1 MPDGWLKKAAGT
13 VINIIPYASLLY
25 GAFRFFDRPKNN
37 VATYKGG
44 AVEVKATTNTPVPV
58 CYGNCEV
65 TGNIIY
71 KEDTLSATNELA
83 VGLCEGPIQSIDSVM
98 VNGVSIPVYPT
109 EFQGCSYTPHYGTA
123 AQTTDARFTTSL
135 MQVTCSENNFV
146 DEANPADVQDY
157 YSTDRLFVADNQST
171 GNEMYTFLKFNIS
184 SLNLTASSDISSA
197 TLRLTVGSNTATANH
212 TLYVYEMADDSWTE
226 TTVTW
231 NNKPGF
237 GDQITT
243 LAGSLI
249 VQANSVFCDID
260 VTQWVK
266 DTFDYDASKIV
277 GIGLKLDTA
286 SSGTAQVILAS
297 RDSGG
302 APKLMIGYSPK
313 ELVAFAHTAYIA
325 LTIKDSDLFRG
336 NLNEIKVR
344 LHGREIYD
352 GDVNPNYSTNP
363 AWCVYDQLTSARYGA
378 DIPSALINAAS
389 FTAVASYCDTAITN
403 EDGVSEARFRCDAV
417 FDDKDTVEN
426 RVNDI
431 LASFGGYLYMLDG
444 KLNIGVDCAASSEH
458 TFTVNNIID
467 GSFSY
472 WLIDKSRQPNDVSV
486 MYYDAANDF
495 KASYV
500 NVKDQSLIDT
510 YGRNFEEIQLR
521 CVNRYSQASRMAK
534 YYLNKSVYSQYGCSF
549 AVSINNCDV
558 APGDVCTITHAVAGW
573 TNELFRIVSVQ
584 EDDNDEIIVTCEEYD
599 AGLYSDDG
607 LPYTPPEGGNL
618 PNPNEVPPVV
628 TALTLT
634 ESHAQGDDGTYIPQ
648 IKVDWTVPD
657 YIFPLNYIVWY
668 KPHAAADYIY
678 WELSTDNLA
687 YINTDGAGQYDVRV
701 QTVNIL
707 TGLKTDFGTSPSETI
722 TLAGKTAPPS
732 DVSFN
737 DANSTFYLEIYLEW
751 LPVAD
756 SDLAYYEV
764 RTDTNWGNATNLV
777 YQGKG
782 TAYIM
787 ANPALT
793 TYTFYIKAR
802 DLSDNY
808 SDNADSIT
816 LTKADPVLGSITTDF
831 TGRDCFLTWEH
842 TEDKDFIKY
851 TVKVYSDAAR
861 TALVRTEN
869 IASPPYIYTYDNNK
883 ADNSGTAIRHPYFT
897 IIKNST
903 LSQNASQNSDD
914 DNAAPGAPT
923 GLTLTP
929 GQGKLF
935 VSWTALADSDI
946 IGYNVYAKTSSPANT
961 LVAFVNATNFTFDP
975 ESENTYYVTVAGV
988 DAFGEGTKCSEVTQT
1003 TNPYALTNYNLD
1015 VPITAGVNYTVAA
1028 GKVKWSTGKL
1038 WYEDAEYTIAAETTG
1053 KDVGYIYWDKDS
1065 PTVFQHSAT
1074 PPALDD
1080 DVWVMA
1086 YFDGTDVSAAFA
1098 QKIIHGGLIQ
1108 ASSIEADKLSV
1119 DDLSAISANLGTVTS
1134 GTMQTAASGQRAV
1147 MDGVTNTLK
1156 FYDATNVD
1164 PVIKFDDNIIS
1175 TRPGVKIES
1184 AEGAIIA
1191 MYDSNS
1197 DGPQTIITE
1206 QSIETATLITGYAI
1220 LATQLTADG
1229 NIIVADY
1236 DVSSGTG
1243 TLFEGRTQ
1251 GTPVFSVD
1259 SNGDIDAN
1267 KITTVDDIKAG
1278 DKLIFNRTN
1287 DVTIDATSPA
1297 SGALTYT
1304 IPDAGAAAS
1313 FVMTEGAQTI
1323 NGVKTLGSFAVT
1335 PSSAPTTD
1343 YQVANKKYVDDN
1355 AGGGPHAVLSA
1366 THSDSTAGEVSR
1378 GSIITGQ
1385 GSTPKWA
1392 ELTIG
1397 TNGYYLKSDGTDVA
1411 WAAVT
1416 ATPAGSDSY
1425 VQYNNGGALGG
1436 DVGMV
1441 YDDTNERLTVTC
1453 ILAGGQNYFSTQSA
1467 DLGFTD
1473 GLLVTSNGDLGA
1485 GEFGASIAFSKNSS
1499 VTRHAAIAVKQQT
1512 SDSDQI
1518 GLSIFTHPSG
1528 TGSDPMVEA
1537 IEIDHNGNIHLKNG
1551 ATVFKEIH
1559 VPYNQ
1564 FKLRGTSDPALGK
1577 MASNTGTVGV
1587 YVYLFEHGGTDEIF
1601 GAIVLPQDY
1610 KAGANIYPHIHR
1622 KLDVAPDNTTD
1633 DFRIGLEFTWCEEDG
1648 TMSATTTNELE
1659 ITVGADAD
1667 TKLLRSEL
1675 TAISGS
1681 GHAPGS
1687 TLAFRLYR
1695 EVIVTGVDTESG
1707 VFITSLDFE
1716 YEADRLGADAT
1727 TV

>member
-1 MPDGWLKKAAGT
+1 MAWPI
-13 VINIIPYASLLY
+13 VQIASLLY
-25 GAFRFFDRPKNN
+25 GAYRYFTKPKQKS
-37 VATYKGG
+37 ASYKGG

-109 EFQGCSYTPHYGTA
+109 EFHGCSYTPHYGTA

-146 DEANPADVQDY
+146 DEANPAVVQDY
-157 YSTDRLFVADNQST
+157 YSTDRLIVADNQST

-184 SLNLTASSDISSA
+184 SLNLTSSSDISSA
-197 TLRLTVGSNTATANH
+197 TLRLTVGYNTPTTDH

-243 LAGSLI
+243 LPDSLI
-249 VQANSVFCDID
+249 VQDNSVFCDID

-417 FDDKDTVEN
+417 FDDKDTVES

-458 TFTVNNIID
+458 TFTINNIID

-782 TAYIM
+782 TAYVM
-787 ANPALT
+787 ANPAAT

-808 SDNADSIT
+808 SNAADTIT
-816 LTKADPVLGSITTDF
+816 LTKADPVLGAITVDF

-842 TEDKDFIKY
+842 VEDKDFIRY
-851 TVKVYSDAAR
+851 EIKVYSDAAR
-861 TALVRTEN
+861 TALIRTEK
-869 IASPPYIYTYDNNK
+869 ISSPPYIYTYDNNK

-897 IIKNST
+897 IIKHGT
-903 LSQNASQNSDD
+903 LSQNASQNCDD

-975 ESENTYYVTVAGV
+975 ESENTYYVTIAGV

-1015 VPITAGVNYTVAA
+1015 VPLTRDINFSVGSSKA
-1028 GKVKWSTGKL
+1028 KWTTGTL
-1038 WYEDAEYTIAAETTG
+1038 YYEGSAYTIAAESTGTT
-1053 KDVGYIYWDKDS
+1053 DAFIYWDKDD
-1065 PTVFQHSAT
+1065 PLKFNHSGTA
-1074 PPALDD
+1074 PALDD
-1080 DVWVMA
+1080 DIWVMA
-1086 YFDGTDVSAAFA
+1086 YFDGTEVYNAFA

-1108 ASSIEADKLSV
+1108 ASSIQATKLSV
-1119 DDLSAISANLGTVTS
+1119 SQLSAISADLGTVTS
-1134 GTMQTAASGQRAV
+1134 GTVTGATVQTEATASH
-1147 MDGVTNTLK
+1147 
-1156 FYDATNVD
+1156 
-1164 PVIKFDDNIIS
+1164 
-1175 TRPGVKIES
+1175 GVKFTSVGIVSYDPTYHTEIFKVDANTGIVSSSLYNVMFGANYATIQYSTGSNIEVS
-1184 AEGAIIA
+1184 IP
-1191 MYDSNS
+1191 DSGGEN
-1197 DGPQTIITE
+1197 TYFV
-1206 QSIETATLITGYAI
+1206 L
-1220 LATQLTADG
+1220 ADG
-1229 NIIVADY
+1229 
-1236 DVSSGTG
+1236 T
-1243 TLFEGRTQ
+1243 
-1251 GTPVFSVD
+1251 
-1259 SNGDIDAN
+1259 
-1267 KITTVDDIKAG
+1267 
-1278 DKLIFNRTN
+1278 
-1287 DVTIDATSPA
+1287 
-1297 SGALTYT
+1297 
-1304 IPDAGAAAS
+1304 
-1313 FVMTEGAQTI
+1313 QTI
-1323 NGVKTLGSFAVT
+1323 NDVKTFTSFPIT

-1436 DVGMV
+1436 DDGMV

-1453 ILAGGQNYFSTQSA
+1453 ILAGAQNSFSTQSA
-1467 DLGFTD
+1467 DTGFID
-1473 GLLVTSNGDLGA
+1473 GVLVTSNGDLGA

-1551 ATVFKEIH
+1551 ATVFREIH

-1587 YVYLFEHGGTDEIF
+1587 YVYLFEQGGTDEIF

-1622 KLDVAPDNTTD
+1622 KLDAAPDNTTD

-1659 ITVGADAD
+1659 ITVGANAD